1 MRLQFHL
8 VKGHAMNA
16 LIRLRSLVLIIP
28 LTAPLVVA
36 LAGCGGGGS
45 GTTATPNEELKKS
58 EASYE
63 DAIAKDKAA
72 KTKPGKPA
80 GK

>member
-1 MRLQFHL
+1 MPFQFHPL
-8 VKGHAMNA
+8 KGHAMNA

-36 LAGCGGGGS
+36 LAGCGGGDS
-45 GTTATPNEELKKS
+45 GTTATPNAELKQS

-72 KTKPGKPA
+72 KAKPAKPA